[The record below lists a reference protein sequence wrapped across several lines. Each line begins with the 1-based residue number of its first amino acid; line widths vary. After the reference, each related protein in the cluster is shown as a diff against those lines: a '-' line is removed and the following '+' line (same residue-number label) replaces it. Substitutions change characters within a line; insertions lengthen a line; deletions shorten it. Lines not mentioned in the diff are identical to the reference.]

1 MDAQFSVTLTR
12 LRTSTLN
19 LPPRHRVGVVAV
31 WSVVCVSLLI
41 PVLLHLRLHADAAA
55 MPLLDVADAISLLP
69 VLSTLIVGTALTSQR
84 PTHPVGWLFLL
95 FGVVQVVPGAIDV
108 VTEYLLATR
117 ATLPGAV
124 TVLAA
129 LSDISFVCWLTLL
142 ALILLLTPGG
152 ELCGRLEQVTA
163 RLVVAACVVAML
175 GGMLRPYQGLFA
187 DTGRVTNPLAVPT
200 VQSLGK
206 LLALSGV
213 VVVHVG
219 VLLAVVVVVRR
230 YRASSPEMRP
240 QLRWLRRAAL
250 PFLLLVALAYVA
262 AVLDI
267 IWLLWLSAMG
277 FAAILPIAVG
287 LAIER
292 EHLFDIERLVSRG
305 VSWLLLTATLVGTY
319 IVVVFLSSRA
329 LGQRV
334 GDSPP
339 PVILATLAAVS
350 VFGPARRGLQDR
362 LNRHFQR
369 ERHDALATLRQHLRH
384 LQPSVGIEHLLR
396 AALQAPHLSVAYWIA
411 ERGSWVTES
420 GRSATPAADAIL
432 LSRHGQVAYALT
444 DACTVL
450 KRATVEAVVTEALAE
465 LENARLQAAITLQL
479 VEVQQSRARI
489 VAAQLAERHRI
500 ERDLHD
506 GAQQRLL
513 ALALDLRTADLSQQP
528 ERIQRAAQAAIDEVQ
543 IVIQELR
550 DLAHG
555 LLPVALRYGGL
566 AVALDELAARTPVIV
581 RVDTAGA
588 RYPASVEETA
598 WFIACEAV
606 ANAVKHAAPAS
617 VTIRATHCGER
628 LRLEIE
634 DDGHGGADPA
644 GHGLRGLADRAE
656 AIGGWLTVHERGGRG
671 TIVTAELPC
680 ASA

>member
-1 MDAQFSVTLTR
+1 
-12 LRTSTLN
+12 
-19 LPPRHRVGVVAV
+19 
-31 WSVVCVSLLI
+31 
-41 PVLLHLRLHADAAA
+41 
-55 MPLLDVADAISLLP
+55 
-69 VLSTLIVGTALTSQR
+69 
-84 PTHPVGWLFLL
+84 
-95 FGVVQVVPGAIDV
+95 
-108 VTEYLLATR
+108 
-117 ATLPGAV
+117 
-124 TVLAA
+124 
-129 LSDISFVCWLTLL
+129 
-142 ALILLLTPGG
+142 
-152 ELCGRLEQVTA
+152 
-163 RLVVAACVVAML
+163 ML
-175 GGMLRPYQGLFA
+175 GGMLRPYRGLFA
-187 DTGRVTNPLAVPT
+187 DTGRITNPLALPIL
-200 VQSLGK
+200 QSFGS
-206 LLALSGV
+206 LLALVGV
-213 VVVHVG
+213 IAVHVG
-219 VLLAVVVVVRR
+219 VVLAVVALIRR
-230 YRASSPEMRP
+230 YRASSSQVRP

-305 VSWLLLTATLVGTY
+305 VSWVLLTATLVGTY
-319 IVVVFLSSRA
+319 VVVVFVSSRA

-339 PVILATLAAVS
+339 PLILATLAAVS
-350 VFGPARRGLQDR
+350 VLGPARRWLQDQ

-369 ERHDALATLRQHLRH
+369 ERHDALVVLRRHLRH
-384 LQPSVGIEHLLR
+384 PQPSLTIEQVLR
-396 AALQAPHLSVAYWIA
+396 VALQAPRLSVAYWIA
-411 ERGSWVTES
+411 ERGRWVTDA
-420 GRSATPAADAIL
+420 GHTATPAADAVL
-432 LSRHGQVAYALT
+432 LARHGQVAYALSAALT
-444 DACTVL
+444 TL
-450 KRATVEAVVTEALAE
+450 ERASVEAVASEALAE

-513 ALALDLRTADLSQQP
+513 ALALDLRTADVSNQP

-543 IVIQELR
+543 VVIQELR

-555 LLPVALRYGGL
+555 LLPVALRDGGL
-566 AVALDELAARTPVIV
+566 AVALDDLAARTPVAV
-581 RVDTAGA
+581 LVETTGSRCPV
-588 RYPASVEETA
+588 SVEETA

-617 VTIRATHCGER
+617 VAIRATNCGAH

-634 DDGHGGADPA
+634 DDGRGGADPT
-644 GHGLRGLADRAE
+644 GRGLRGIADLAE
-656 AIGGWLTVHERGGRG
+656 AIGGWLTVRERSGHG
-671 TIVTAELPC
+671 TIIAAELPC